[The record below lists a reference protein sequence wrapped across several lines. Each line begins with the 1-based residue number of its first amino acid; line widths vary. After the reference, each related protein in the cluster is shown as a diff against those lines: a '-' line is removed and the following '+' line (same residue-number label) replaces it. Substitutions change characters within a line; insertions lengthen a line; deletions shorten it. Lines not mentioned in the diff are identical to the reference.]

1 MYTTTPGNYLRKRG
15 LMIKPEEPKPN
26 DCKATDNKLNLTEK
40 QHEIELEDAKAMADI
55 EERKWRSCCF
65 QLEPESSLFFGKMTV
80 SVLVMGLCGYQLIT
94 LRDCNYQSLYSSIL
108 SSVITFWLSKN
119 K

>member
-1 MYTTTPGNYLRKRG
+1 MYTTTPGNYLRTRG
-15 LMIKPEEPKPN
+15 LMIKPEEPKN
-26 DCKATDNKLNLTEK
+26 KECKTDDTLILNEK

-55 EERKWRSCCF
+55 EERKWKSCCF

>member
-1 MYTTTPGNYLRKRG
+1 MYTTTPGNYLRTRG
-15 LMIKPEEPKPN
+15 LMIKPEESKGSAA
-26 DCKATDNKLNLTEK
+26 DKHDEKLNIIDK
-40 QHEIELEDAKAMADI
+40 NNEIEDVIAIADI
-55 EERKWRSCCF
+55 EERKWKSCCF
-65 QLEPESSLFFGKMTV
+65 QLEPESSLFFGKITV